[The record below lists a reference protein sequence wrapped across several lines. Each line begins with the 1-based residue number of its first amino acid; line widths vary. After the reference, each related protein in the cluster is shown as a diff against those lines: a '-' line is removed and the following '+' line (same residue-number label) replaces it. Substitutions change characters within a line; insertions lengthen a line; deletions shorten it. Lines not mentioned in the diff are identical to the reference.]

1 MNNDMIIKVCGM
13 RDAENIRQVAALG
26 IDWMG
31 FIFFPKS
38 PRYVSQLSSNAGIIP
53 DYSSLIGKTDND
65 VSASKVKRVGV
76 FVDDMPQNIVT
87 RVYNYKLDIVQLH
100 GSENTVMIDNLRR
113 TLDPDIHPNIK
124 IMKELNIK
132 TADDVAK
139 YKDYEGHVDY
149 FLFDTKTPLKGGSG
163 EQFDWSVL
171 DAYDGKTPFLLSGG
185 IGPDDAE
192 RIREFSH
199 PQCIGIDLNSKFE
212 TSPAFKDVE
221 KLRKFIEQVRQ

>member
-124 IMKELNIK
+124 IMKALNIN

-221 KLRKFIEQVRQ
+221 KLRNFIEQVRQ